1 MHRTPEEIKRF
12 VREHAAGT
20 YNKDLTAMVNDR
32 FGTKFSV
39 GSIAELKSVMGVYSG
54 IDSKIRKGTHLSPA
68 TEFKKGHVPLNK
80 GTKGMYPLA
89 GGATRYKKGNV
100 PANYLPVGT
109 ENKDSEG
116 YWKVKTADPNVWQ
129 FKHRLLWEQAH
140 GPIPKGM
147 VVTFIDG
154 NRDNCVLDNLDMIE
168 RNVQCRMNK
177 LGLKGDS
184 AELGKA
190 AILTGKVIAAVHEM
204 KRTRRP
210 HKSNKEE

>member
-1 MHRTPEEIKRF
+1 MHRTPEEIKQF

-20 YNKDLTAMVNDR
+20 RNKDLTAMVNDR
-32 FGTKFSV
+32 FGTRFSIN
-39 GSIAELKSVMGVYSG
+39 SIAEMKSVMGVYSG
-54 IDSKIRKGTHLSPA
+54 IDGKIRKGTHLSPA

-80 GTKGMYPLA
+80 GTKGMFPNA
-89 GGATRYKKGNV
+89 GGATKFKPGHLPHNH
-100 PANYLPVGT
+100 LPVGS
-109 ENKDSEG
+109 ERKDTDG
-116 YWKVKTADPNVWQ
+116 YWLVKTADPNVWTA
-129 FKHRLLWEQAH
+129 KHRLLWEQAH

-190 AILTGKVIAAVHEM
+190 AILTGKVIAAVHER
-204 KRTRRP
+204 KRTRRQ
-210 HKSNKEE
+210 HKSNKKE

>member
-1 MHRTPEEIKRF
+1 MHRTPEEIKQF

-20 YNKDLTAMVNDR
+20 YNKDLAAMVNDR
-32 FGTKFSV
+32 FGTNFSID
-39 GSIAELKSVMGVYSG
+39 SIAEMKSAMGVYSG
-54 IDSKIRKGTHLSPA
+54 IDSKIRKGTHLGPA
-68 TEFKKGHVPLNK
+68 TEFKKGHIPANK
-80 GTKGMYPLA
+80 GTKGLYPQS
-89 GGATRYKKGNV
+89 GGATRFKKGHV
-100 PANYLPVGT
+100 PANYLPVG
-109 ENKDSEG
+109 SERKGTDG
-116 YWKVKTADPNVWQ
+116 YWLVKTADPNVWTA
-129 FKHRLLWEQAH
+129 KHRLLWERAH
-140 GPIPKGM
+140 GPIAKGM

-154 NRDNCVLDNLDMIE
+154 DRDNCVLDNLDMIE